1 MARTGASCDKKLI
14 DKSSASWKKIFSIKK
29 LIDFG
34 RSVMMCLILKILL
47 KILLIFF
54 ALFLFNSTTHADE
67 WDLALK
73 RAKKED
79 KPVFLY
85 FFTPYCAYCQ
95 AMDKDVLAEKKI
107 HELLKKNVVY
117 QRINVEKREELAR
130 FYGVRGYPTTTF
142 LDSNG
147 QRIIQVPG
155 YIEKSDFIKLLA
167 FVTGKHYKTT
177 NLKEFLRK

>member
-1 MARTGASCDKKLI
+1 
-14 DKSSASWKKIFSIKK
+14 
-29 LIDFG
+29 
-34 RSVMMCLILKILL
+34 MCLILKILL
-47 KILLIFF
+47 KILLICFT
-54 ALFLFNSTTHADE
+54 LFLFHTTTHADE

-79 KPVFLY
+79 KPVLLY
-85 FFTPYCAYCQ
+85 FFTPYCTYCQ

-117 QRINVEKREELAR
+117 QRIDVETREELAR

-142 LDSNG
+142 LESNG